1 MKDGTL
7 TVRGRVVVRGEGR
20 PRGSSMRATP
30 SATPWISASI
40 ADSAEQLRRMQR
52 WLTIAGVLSLLAGI
66 VAIVLPNIASI
77 ATAIFVG
84 WLLLLV
90 AALYVVEAFST
101 RDQTRTAVRLL
112 LAVLTFAAGVYLL
125 VAPLDGTFTLTV
137 ILVIWF
143 VAIGIARLVIG
154 VTDYGTFEGT
164 MLTVS
169 GALALGLGLL
179 IAMRLP
185 DAASWAIGLVVGVDF
200 IFTGALMIG
209 LARALRVRA
218 R

>member
-1 MKDGTL
+1 
-7 TVRGRVVVRGEGR
+7 
-20 PRGSSMRATP
+20 MRTTP
-30 SATPWISASI
+30 SATPWIGASI
-40 ADSAEQLRRMQR
+40 ADSAEQLRRMR
-52 WLTIAGVLSLLAGI
+52 RRLTIAGVLSLLAGI

-84 WLLLLV
+84 WLLVLV
-90 AALYVVEAFST
+90 AALYVVDAFST
-101 RDQTRTAVRLL
+101 PDQTRTALRLL

-154 VTDYGTFEGT
+154 VNDYATFEGI
-164 MLTVS
+164 MLAVS

-179 IAMRLP
+179 LAMRLP

-200 IFTGALMIG
+200 IFTGALMIA

>member
-1 MKDGTL
+1 MG
-7 TVRGRVVVRGEGR
+7 
-20 PRGSSMRATP
+20 
-30 SATPWISASI
+30 ASI
-40 ADSAEQLRRMQR
+40 ADSAEQLRRMR
-52 WLTIAGVLSLLAGI
+52 RRLTIAGVVSLLAGI

-84 WLLLLV
+84 WLLVLV
-90 AALYVVEAFST
+90 AALYVVDAFST
-101 RDQTRTAVRLL
+101 PDQTRTTLRLL

-125 VAPLDGTFTLTV
+125 VAPLDGTYTLTV

-154 VTDYGTFEGT
+154 VTDYPTFEGI
-164 MLTVS
+164 MLAVS

-179 IAMRLP
+179 LAMRLP

-200 IFTGALMIG
+200 VFTGALMIA
-209 LARALRVRA
+209 LARALRIRA

>member
-1 MKDGTL
+1 M
-7 TVRGRVVVRGEGR
+7 R
-20 PRGSSMRATP
+20 PTP
-30 SATPWISASI
+30 SATPWIAASI
-40 ADSAEQLRRMQR
+40 ADAAEQLRRMRR

-66 VAIVLPNIASI
+66 VAIVLPNVASI

-84 WLLLLV
+84 WLLVLV
-90 AALYVVEAFST
+90 AALYVVDAFST
-101 RDQTRTAVRLL
+101 RDQARAALRLL

-125 VAPLDGTFTLTV
+125 VAPSDGTFTLTV

-154 VTDYGTFEGT
+154 LTDYPTLEGT
-164 MLTVS
+164 MLTLS

-185 DAASWAIGLVVGVDF
+185 DAASWAIGLFVGIDF
-200 IFTGALMIG
+200 IFTGALMIA
-209 LARALRVRA
+209 LAEALRVRA

>member
-1 MKDGTL
+1 
-7 TVRGRVVVRGEGR
+7 
-20 PRGSSMRATP
+20 MRTTP
-30 SATPWISASI
+30 SATPWIGASI
-40 ADSAEQLRRMQR
+40 ADSAEQLRRMR
-52 WLTIAGVLSLLAGI
+52 RRLTIAGVLSLLAGI

-84 WLLLLV
+84 WLLVLV
-90 AALYVVEAFST
+90 AALYVVDAFST
-101 RDQTRTAVRLL
+101 PDQTRTALRLL

-154 VTDYGTFEGT
+154 VNDYATFEGI
-164 MLTVS
+164 MLAVS
-169 GALALGLGLL
+169 GALALGRGLL
-179 IAMRLP
+179 LAMRLP

-200 IFTGALMIG
+200 IFTGALMIA

>member
-1 MKDGTL
+1 
-7 TVRGRVVVRGEGR
+7 
-20 PRGSSMRATP
+20 MRTTP
-30 SATPWISASI
+30 SATPWIGASI
-40 ADSAEQLRRMQR
+40 AASAEQLRRR
-52 WLTIAGVLSLLAGI
+52 LTIAGALSLLAGI
-66 VAIVLPNIASI
+66 VAIVLPNVASI
-77 ATAIFVG
+77 ATASFVG
-84 WLLLLV
+84 WLLVVV

-101 RDQTRTAVRLL
+101 RDQTRTALRLL

-125 VAPLDGTFTLTV
+125 VAPLEGTFTLTV

-154 VTDYGTFEGT
+154 VNDYGTFEGT
-164 MLTVS
+164 MLTVG

-179 IAMRLP
+179 LAMRLP
-185 DAASWAIGLVVGVDF
+185 DAASWAIGLLVGVDF
-200 IFTGALMIG
+200 IFTGALMIA

>member
-1 MKDGTL
+1 
-7 TVRGRVVVRGEGR
+7 
-20 PRGSSMRATP
+20 MRTTP
-30 SATPWISASI
+30 SATPWIGASI
-40 ADSAEQLRRMQR
+40 ADSAEELRRMQR

-84 WLLLLV
+84 WLLVLV

-101 RDQTRTAVRLL
+101 RDQTRTALRLL

-125 VAPLDGTFTLTV
+125 VAPLDGTYTLTV

-154 VTDYGTFEGT
+154 VTDYGTLEGT

-200 IFTGALMIG
+200 IFTGALMIA

>member
-1 MKDGTL
+1 
-7 TVRGRVVVRGEGR
+7 
-20 PRGSSMRATP
+20 MRTTP
-30 SATPWISASI
+30 SATPWIGASI
-40 ADSAEQLRRMQR
+40 AASAEQLRRR
-52 WLTIAGVLSLLAGI
+52 LTIAGALSLLAGI
-66 VAIVLPNIASI
+66 VAIVLPNVASI

-84 WLLLLV
+84 WLLVVV

-101 RDQTRTAVRLL
+101 RDQTRTALRLL

-125 VAPLDGTFTLTV
+125 VAPLEGTFTLTV

-154 VTDYGTFEGT
+154 VNDYGTFEGT
-164 MLTVS
+164 MLTVG

-179 IAMRLP
+179 LAMRLP

-200 IFTGALMIG
+200 IFTGALMIA
-209 LARALRVRA
+209 LARRLGVRA

>member
-1 MKDGTL
+1 
-7 TVRGRVVVRGEGR
+7 
-20 PRGSSMRATP
+20 MRTTP
-30 SATPWISASI
+30 SATPWMGASI
-40 ADSAEQLRRMQR
+40 ADSAEQLRRMR
-52 WLTIAGVLSLLAGI
+52 RRLTIAGVLSLLAGI

-77 ATAIFVG
+77 ATAVFVG
-84 WLLLLV
+84 WLLVLV

-101 RDQTRTAVRLL
+101 RDQTRTALRLL
-112 LAVLTFAAGVYLL
+112 LAMLTLAAGVYLL

-154 VTDYGTFEGT
+154 VNDYATFEGI
-164 MLTVS
+164 MLAVS

-179 IAMRLP
+179 LAMRLP

-200 IFTGALMIG
+200 IFTGALMIA

>member
-1 MKDGTL
+1 
-7 TVRGRVVVRGEGR
+7 
-20 PRGSSMRATP
+20 MRTTP
-30 SATPWISASI
+30 SATPWIGASI

-52 WLTIAGVLSLLAGI
+52 RLTVAGVLSLLAGI

-84 WLLLLV
+84 WLLVLV

-101 RDQTRTAVRLL
+101 RDQTRTALRLL

-125 VAPLDGTFTLTV
+125 AAPLDGTFTLTV

-169 GALALGLGLL
+169 GALAFGLGLL

-200 IFTGALMIG
+200 IFTGALMIA

>member
-1 MKDGTL
+1 
-7 TVRGRVVVRGEGR
+7 
-20 PRGSSMRATP
+20 MRTTP
-30 SATPWISASI
+30 SATPWIGASI
-40 ADSAEQLRRMQR
+40 ADSAEQLRRR
-52 WLTIAGVLSLLAGI
+52 LTIAGVLSLLAGI
-66 VAIVLPNIASI
+66 VAIVLPNVASI

-84 WLLLLV
+84 WLLVVV

-101 RDQTRTAVRLL
+101 RDQTRTALRLL

-125 VAPLDGTFTLTV
+125 VAPLEGTFTLTV

-154 VTDYGTFEGT
+154 VNDYGTFEGT

-179 IAMRLP
+179 LAMRLP

-200 IFTGALMIG
+200 IFTGALMIA
-209 LARALRVRA
+209 LAWRLGVRA

>member
-1 MKDGTL
+1 
-7 TVRGRVVVRGEGR
+7 
-20 PRGSSMRATP
+20 MRTTP
-30 SATPWISASI
+30 SATPWIGVPI
-40 ADSAEQLRRMQR
+40 ADSAEQLRRMRR

-66 VAIVLPNIASI
+66 AAIVLPNIASI
-77 ATAIFVG
+77 ATASFVG
-84 WLLLLV
+84 WLLVLV
-90 AALYVVEAFST
+90 AAVYVVEAFST
-101 RDQTRTAVRLL
+101 RDHTRTALRLL
-112 LAVLTFAAGVYLL
+112 LAGLTFAAGVYLL

-154 VTDYGTFEGT
+154 VTDYATFEGT
-164 MLTVS
+164 MLAVS

-185 DAASWAIGLVVGVDF
+185 AAASWAIGLVVGVDF
-200 IFTGALMIG
+200 IFTGALMIA
-209 LARALRVRA
+209 LARAPRVRA

>member
-1 MKDGTL
+1 
-7 TVRGRVVVRGEGR
+7 
-20 PRGSSMRATP
+20 MRTTP
-30 SATPWISASI
+30 SATPWIGASI

-52 WLTIAGVLSLLAGI
+52 RLTVAGVLSLLAGI

-84 WLLLLV
+84 WLLVLV

-101 RDQTRTAVRLL
+101 RDQTRTALRLL

-125 VAPLDGTFTLTV
+125 AAPLDGTFTLTV

-169 GALALGLGLL
+169 GALAFGLGLL

-200 IFTGALMIG
+200 IFTGALMIA
-209 LARALRVRA
+209 LARRLGVRA

>member
-1 MKDGTL
+1 
-7 TVRGRVVVRGEGR
+7 
-20 PRGSSMRATP
+20 MRTTP
-30 SATPWISASI
+30 SATPWMGASI
-40 ADSAEQLRRMQR
+40 ADSAEQLRRMR
-52 WLTIAGVLSLLAGI
+52 RRLTIAGVLSLLAGI

-84 WLLLLV
+84 WLLVLV
-90 AALYVVEAFST
+90 AALYVVDAFST
-101 RDQTRTAVRLL
+101 PDQTRTTLRLL

-154 VTDYGTFEGT
+154 VTDYPTFEGI
-164 MLTVS
+164 MLAVS

-179 IAMRLP
+179 LAMRLP

-200 IFTGALMIG
+200 IFTGALMIA

>member
-1 MKDGTL
+1 
-7 TVRGRVVVRGEGR
+7 
-20 PRGSSMRATP
+20 MRTTP
-30 SATPWISASI
+30 SATPWMGASI
-40 ADSAEQLRRMQR
+40 ADSAEQLRRMR
-52 WLTIAGVLSLLAGI
+52 RRLTIAGVLSLLAGI

-77 ATAIFVG
+77 AAAIFVG
-84 WLLLLV
+84 WLLVLV
-90 AALYVVEAFST
+90 AALYVVDAFST
-101 RDQTRTAVRLL
+101 PDQTRTTLRLL

-125 VAPLDGTFTLTV
+125 VAPLDGTYTLTV

-154 VTDYGTFEGT
+154 VTDYPTFEGI
-164 MLTVS
+164 MLAVS

-179 IAMRLP
+179 LAMRLP

>member
-1 MKDGTL
+1 
-7 TVRGRVVVRGEGR
+7 
-20 PRGSSMRATP
+20 MRTTP
-30 SATPWISASI
+30 SATPWIGASI
-40 ADSAEQLRRMQR
+40 ADSAKQLRRMR
-52 WLTIAGVLSLLAGI
+52 HRLTIAGVLSLLAGI

-84 WLLLLV
+84 WLLVLV

-101 RDQTRTAVRLL
+101 RDQTRTALRLL

-154 VTDYGTFEGT
+154 VTDYATFEGT
-164 MLTVS
+164 MLALS

-209 LARALRVRA
+209 LARALRHRA